1 LAAEGCSLAAHFP
14 MKTKS
19 ILVPLAAMTAAVF
32 AVTLI
37 LTNGRAEDAHAA
49 PAHGAHWSYEGATG
63 PAHWAELDPDCE
75 VCKEGQ
81 AQSPIDLVTAAV
93 QAGSPANLDY
103 GNTSLRV
110 EQHEHVASLVDN
122 GHTIQVTVEE
132 GSTFTTSHGT
142 YQLKQFH
149 FHTPSE
155 HTIDGRSFPMEV
167 HFVHQSADGR
177 LAVVGIFFVEGAA
190 NANLAKLIAHFPAG
204 SGQSAELPA
213 EKIDLD
219 LHLPKDRT
227 AYTYMG
233 SLTTPP
239 CSEGVEWYVL
249 REPVPA
255 SREQLEAFAARLH
268 QNHRPVQPLNGRTVE
283 LVTVAD
289 KEGD

>member
-1 LAAEGCSLAAHFP
+1 

-19 ILVPLAAMTAAVF
+19 ILFTLAVTTAAGF
-32 AVTLI
+32 AVTLT

-63 PAHWAELDPDCE
+63 PAHWAELDPECD
-75 VCKEGQ
+75 VCRDGKT
-81 AQSPIDLVTAAV
+81 QSPIDLATATA
-93 QAGSPANLDY
+93 QAGSSANLDY
-103 GNTSLRV
+103 GKTSLHIA
-110 EQHEHVASLVDN
+110 QHEHVSSLLDN

-155 HTIDGRSFPMEV
+155 HTLNGRSFPMEV

-204 SGQSAELPA
+204 SGESADLPA

-219 LHLPKDRT
+219 LHLPADRT

-255 SREQLEAFAARLH
+255 SREQLAAFAARLKN
-268 QNHRPVQPLNGRTVE
+268 NHRPVQPLNGRAVE
-283 LVTVAD
+283 LVKVAD

>member
-1 LAAEGCSLAAHFP
+1 
-14 MKTKS
+14 MKTKPS
-19 ILVPLAAMTAAVF
+19 LFTLAVMTAAVF
-32 AVTLI
+32 AVTLT
-37 LTNGRAEDAHAA
+37 LTKGRAETPADAHAA

-63 PAHWAELDPDCE
+63 PDHWAELDPDCD
-75 VCKEGQ
+75 VCRDGK
-81 AQSPIDLVTAAV
+81 AQSPIDLVTETA
-93 QAGSPANLDY
+93 QAGSPANVDY
-103 GNTSLRV
+103 EKTSLRI
-110 EQHEHVASLVDN
+110 EQHEHVTSLLDN

-132 GSTFTTSHGT
+132 GSTLTTSHGT

-155 HTIDGRSFPMEV
+155 HTLDGRSFPMEV

-177 LAVVGIFFVEGAA
+177 LAVVGIFFVEGAT
-190 NANLAKLIAHFPAG
+190 NENLAKLIAHFPTG
-204 SGQSAELPA
+204 SGQSTNLPA

-219 LHLPKDRT
+219 LHLPTDRT

-255 SREQLEAFAARLH
+255 SREQLAAFAARLH
-268 QNHRPVQPLNGRTVE
+268 KNHRPVQPLNGRTVE
-283 LVTVAD
+283 LVKVAE
-289 KEGD
+289 KEGN

>member
-1 LAAEGCSLAAHFP
+1 
-14 MKTKS
+14 MKTKP
-19 ILVPLAAMTAAVF
+19 IFFTLAFVTAAGF
-32 AVTLI
+32 AVTFT
-37 LTNGRAEDAHAA
+37 LTNGRAEASTDAHAA

-63 PAHWAELDPDCE
+63 PDHWAELDPECD
-75 VCKEGQ
+75 VCRDGKT
-81 AQSPIDLVTAAV
+81 QSPIDLASETA
-93 QAGSPANLDY
+93 QAGAPANPDH
-103 GNTSLRV
+103 GMTSLHLAP
-110 EQHEHVASLVDN
+110 HEHVASLLDN

-132 GSTFTTSHGT
+132 GGALTTSHGT

-155 HTIDGRSFPMEV
+155 HTIDGRSFPMEI
-167 HFVHQSADGR
+167 HFVHQSADGH

-190 NANLAKLIAHFPAG
+190 NENLAKLIAHFPAG
-204 SGQSAELPA
+204 PGQSAHLPA

-219 LHLPKDRT
+219 LHLPTDRT

-239 CSEGVEWYVL
+239 CTEGVEWYVL

-255 SREQLEAFAARLH
+255 SREQLAAFAARLH
-268 QNHRPVQPLNGRTVE
+268 KNHRPVQPLNGRTVE
-283 LVTVAD
+283 LVKVAD